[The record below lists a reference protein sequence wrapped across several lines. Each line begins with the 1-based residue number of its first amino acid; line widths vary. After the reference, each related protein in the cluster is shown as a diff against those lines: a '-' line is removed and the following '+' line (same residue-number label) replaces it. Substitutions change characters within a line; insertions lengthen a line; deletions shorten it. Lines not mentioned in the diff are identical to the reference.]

1 MHPVAS
7 EMLVQLYGRLCVGCS
22 VAMARLPGTVCRVPA
37 SLCFSTKSVKYMA
50 DNEITEGV

>member
-1 MHPVAS
+1 
-7 EMLVQLYGRLCVGCS
+7 
-22 VAMARLPGTVCRVPA
+22 MARLPGTVCRVPA